1 MSHPEHLPEQNGEV
15 PSHLKGSPLII
26 CIKVDEFILK
36 NAQFR
41 TSQIQLTPA
50 SNLPDFTF
58 PIFVLVIEIS
68 HGSLIVGLSR
78 QDSLQNA
85 MDKDDFFNNSVSC
98 SVYMFICLSLYV
110 VELTNISHCLLI
122 VRCQRWLELDE
133 PNWEATWAGAGWR
146 TSDELEF
153 FSESAK
159 DCSLFV
165 IFYLL
170 STDELAYLRQSTVEH
185 FVTYET

>member
-1 MSHPEHLPEQNGEV
+1 MIGEV
-15 PSHLKGSPLII
+15 SPRALASAEWGGPIPPKAMIRRISFASKWIDSFKI
-26 CIKVDEFILK
+26 CFISMSNPADTCKQSSRLYIPDLCSCYRDQTWQPHRR
-36 NAQFR
+36 AQKAGQSA
-41 TSQIQLTPA
+41 T
-50 SNLPDFTF
+50 
-58 PIFVLVIEIS
+58 
-68 HGSLIVGLSR
+68 
-78 QDSLQNA
+78 
-85 MDKDDFFNNSVSC
+85 MDKDDFFNHSLSC
-98 SVYMFICLSLYV
+98 SKSLYV

-133 PNWEATWAGAGWR
+133 PNWEATWAGR

>member
-78 QDSLQNA
+78 QDSLQHS
-85 MDKDDFFNNSVSC
+85 MDKDDFSIIQFLVQK
-98 SVYMFICLSLYV
+98 VYV
-110 VELTNISHCLLI
+110 VKLINISHCLLI

-133 PNWEATWAGAGWR
+133 PNWEATWAGAGWE
-146 TSDELEF
+146 TSDELKF

>member
-1 MSHPEHLPEQNGEV
+1 MIGSVSPWALAGAEWGGPIPPRGITSYHLYQGGRIHFEKCSISDITNPADTCKQSSRLYIPDLCSCYRDQPWQPHRRAQPAGYSATCNGY
-15 PSHLKGSPLII
+15 L
-26 CIKVDEFILK
+26 
-36 NAQFR
+36 
-41 TSQIQLTPA
+41 
-50 SNLPDFTF
+50 
-58 PIFVLVIEIS
+58 
-68 HGSLIVGLSR
+68 
-78 QDSLQNA
+78 
-85 MDKDDFFNNSVSC
+85 DKDDFSIIQFFVQK
-98 SVYMFICLSLYV
+98 VYV

>member
-1 MSHPEHLPEQNGEV
+1 MIGDVSPWALAGAEWGGPIPPKGITSYHLHQGGRIHFE
-15 PSHLKGSPLII
+15 KI
-26 CIKVDEFILK
+26 
-36 NAQFR
+36 R
-41 TSQIQLTPA
+41 TSQIQPTPA

-58 PIFVLVIEIS
+58 PIFVPVIEIS

-78 QDSLQNA
+78 QDSLQHS
-85 MDKDDFFNNSVSC
+85 MDKDDSSIIQFFVQK
-98 SVYMFICLSLYV
+98 VYV
-110 VELTNISHCLLI
+110 VKLISISHCLLI

-133 PNWEATWAGAGWR
+133 PNWEATWAGAGWG
-146 TSDELEF
+146 TSDELK
-153 FSESAK
+153 FSSAK

>member
-1 MSHPEHLPEQNGEV
+1 MQTHRNHCMGKSFASKWIDSFKICFISMSNPVSTCKQFSRLYIPDLCSCCRDQPWQPHRR
-15 PSHLKGSPLII
+15 
-26 CIKVDEFILK
+26 
-36 NAQFR
+36 AQKAGQSA
-41 TSQIQLTPA
+41 T
-50 SNLPDFTF
+50 
-58 PIFVLVIEIS
+58 
-68 HGSLIVGLSR
+68 
-78 QDSLQNA
+78 
-85 MDKDDFFNNSVSC
+85 MDKDDFFNHSLSC
-98 SVYMFICLSLYV
+98 SKSLYV